1 MEQYKRMSK
10 SKYVT
15 TKTNGKDLHSRGSWD
30 EMLENYIKTLQIT
43 FTAHQLRHTYASML
57 YAAGV
62 DVKTASE
69 LLGHS
74 DIEITMRIYTHL
86 TEQGKRLSIEKYET
100 FLDKQFSDF
109 TVT

>member
-1 MEQYKRMSK
+1 MHSRDSWKRMWES
-10 SKYVT
+10 Y
-15 TKTNGKDLHSRGSWD
+15 
-30 EMLENYIKTLQIT
+30 LETLGIT

-74 DIEITMRIYTHL
+74 DIEITMKIYTHL
-86 TEQGKRLSIEKYET
+86 TEQEKKLSIKKYSI
-100 FLDKQFSDF
+100 FLSENFSEF
-109 TVT
+109 LIA